1 MAVATLGFSG
11 IITVEYRCTN
21 SGWRTRSSAKWTK
34 NVLARF
40 AGLVILLT
48 TTEIDMERIPEIGDL
63 VIPAQKSNELYND
76 AHLMIGVIIDLH
88 DWGFD
93 PQADVHVV
101 ELQVAWN
108 TGSTYSHYEWEL
120 EVINVET

>member
-1 MAVATLGFSG
+1 LAVAILGFSG

-21 SGWRTRSSAKWTK
+21 SGSRTRSSAKWTK

-48 TTEIDMERIPEIGDL
+48 TAEINMAELERIPKIGDL
-63 VIPAQKSNELYND
+63 VTPQQSDPVLKV
-76 AHLMIGVIIDLH
+76 GVVIDLH

-108 TGSTYSHYEWEL
+108 TGSVYSHYEWEV
-120 EVINVET
+120 EVIDVEP

>member
-1 MAVATLGFSG
+1 VAVAATLGFSG
-11 IITVEYRCTN
+11 ITMAESRCTN
-21 SGWRTRSSAKWTK
+21 NGSRTRSSAKWTK

-48 TTEIDMERIPEIGDL
+48 TAEIDMEKMPDIGDL
-63 VIPAQKSNELYND
+63 VIPREKEA
-76 AHLMIGVIIDLH
+76 AHLKLGVVIDLH

-101 ELQVAWN
+101 EFQVAWN

-120 EVINVET
+120 EVIDVET